1 MPEHTPAAAHDAV
14 EVIIAKRDRGELSD
28 EVMRRLERDLDLEE
42 LREDA

>member
-1 MPEHTPAAAHDAV
+1 MIDA
-14 EVIIAKRDRGELSD
+14 EREAVIRMRDRGELSD

>member
-1 MPEHTPAAAHDAV
+1 MIDA
-14 EVIIAKRDRGELSD
+14 EREAVIEMRDRGELSD